1 LPRQFIYF
9 GLVLLAHFL
18 RFTGASGKKA
28 GKVIDSFCLTRI
40 RESLAVSTSRWQ
52 RWWRDFKTLLR
63 EEPVQQ
69 PPEVL
74 TAWRE
79 LGSQHR
85 DRIRI
90 DPEETPPRSATDP
103 KTFYELLR
111 YRHGHSPA
119 AAETLLDELYDLAAH
134 EPAGKKLAECAMEI
148 MPDHVH
154 CLHRKITNHA
164 VCTIQDA
171 KGRVLASLFIS
182 GARDNHLRQRR
193 LEQVANLQ
201 AKTRIIPEG
210 ESFAVDLWN
219 KSAFWC
225 FNCVCGR
232 I

>member
-1 LPRQFIYF
+1 M
-9 GLVLLAHFL
+9 
-18 RFTGASGKKA
+18 
-28 GKVIDSFCLTRI
+28 
-40 RESLAVSTSRWQ
+40 
-52 RWWRDFKTLLR
+52 
-63 EEPVQQ
+63 
-69 PPEVL
+69 
-74 TAWRE
+74 
-79 LGSQHR
+79 
-85 DRIRI
+85 
-90 DPEETPPRSATDP
+90 
-103 KTFYELLR
+103 
-111 YRHGHSPA
+111 
-119 AAETLLDELYDLAAH
+119 LDELYDLAARLNRQEREGGQVVYNAVAAY

-171 KGRVLASLFIS
+171 KGWVLASLFIS
-182 GARDNHLRQRR
+182 GARDNHLRKRR